1 MLGIWLSVAQ
11 VVISGYQ
18 PIAEQT
24 WVQLNPEYY
33 PLARTP
39 PAMFVA
45 WHGNQF
51 PPLAQKQK
59 NGRWQIL
66 FPARLVPPFDL
77 FEGEA
82 ELSKAY
88 LARLRRIDE
97 MAYGVVPGQAVAAG
111 AIVQQGSGSPAY
123 HAQPVAPFI
132 AEFRTPQDAFGGV
145 DMPSDP
151 DESEPLLVQLGVTF
165 RTAGMSGAQGYE
177 GVAST
182 DMALASHTASL
193 SAGSDAMLTLSAP
206 AAGGPQTVCHQVAA
220 GETLWRIANQLSS
233 ARGADTYSYLLA
245 LVAENQQRL
254 GKSIRVRT
262 GEGLYC
268 PRAETLAR
276 FDALSPAQR
285 QQQFARLE
293 QGR

>member
-45 WHGNQF
+45 WRGNQF

-59 NGRWQIL
+59 HGRWQIL

-82 ELSKAY
+82 QLSKNY

-97 MAYGVVPGQAVAAG
+97 MAYGVAPGQVA
-111 AIVQQGSGSPAY
+111 AIVQQGSGSPDY

-132 AEFRTPQDAFGGV
+132 AEFRTPQEAFGGV
-145 DMPSDP
+145 DMLTDP
-151 DESEPLLVQLGVTF
+151 AENEPLLVQLGVTF

-193 SAGSDAMLTLSAP
+193 SAGSDVMLTLSAT
-206 AAGGPQTVCHQVAA
+206 AAGGSQTVCHQVAA

-233 ARGADTYSYLLA
+233 AQGADTYSYLLA

-293 QGR
+293 QRR

>member
-45 WHGNQF
+45 WRGNQF

-59 NGRWQIL
+59 HGRWQIL

-82 ELSKAY
+82 QLSKNY

-97 MAYGVVPGQAVAAG
+97 MAYGVAPGQVA
-111 AIVQQGSGSPAY
+111 AIVQQGSGSPDY

-145 DMPSDP
+145 DMLTDP
-151 DESEPLLVQLGVTF
+151 AENEPLLVQLGVTF

-193 SAGSDAMLTLSAP
+193 SAGSDVMLTLSAP

-233 ARGADTYSYLLA
+233 AQGADTYSYLLA

>member
-45 WHGNQF
+45 WRGNQF

-59 NGRWQIL
+59 HGRWQIL

-82 ELSKAY
+82 ELSKTY

-97 MAYGVVPGQAVAAG
+97 MAYGVAPGQAVAAG
-111 AIVQQGSGSPAY
+111 AIVLQGSGFPGYS
-123 HAQPVAPFI
+123 AQSIAPFI

-145 DMPSDP
+145 DIPTDT
-151 DESEPLLVQLGVTF
+151 DESEPLLAQLGVTF
-165 RTAGMSGAQGYE
+165 RTAGMTGADALIG
-177 GVAST
+177 GG
-182 DMALASHTASL
+182 MALASSTASL
-193 SAGSDAMLTLSAP
+193 STGSDAMLTLSDP
-206 AAGGPQTVCHQVAA
+206 AAGGPQTVCHQVVA

-233 ARGADTYSYLLA
+233 AKGVDTYSYLLA
-245 LVAENQQRL
+245 LVAENQPRL

-268 PRAETLAR
+268 PRAETLAQ

>member
-45 WHGNQF
+45 WRGNQF

-59 NGRWQIL
+59 HGRWQIL

-82 ELSKAY
+82 QLSKTY

-97 MAYGVVPGQAVAAG
+97 MAYGVAPGQAVAAG
-111 AIVQQGSGSPAY
+111 AIVQQGSGFPGYS
-123 HAQPVAPFI
+123 AQFIAPFI

-145 DMPSDP
+145 DIPTDT
-151 DESEPLLVQLGVTF
+151 DESEPLLAQLGVTF
-165 RTAGMSGAQGYE
+165 RTAGMTGAGEMSGE
-177 GVAST
+177 GVA
-182 DMALASHTASL
+182 LASSTASL
-193 SAGSDAMLTLSAP
+193 STDSDAMLTLSDP
-206 AAGGPQTVCHQVAA
+206 AAGSPQTVCHQVAA

-233 ARGADTYSYLLA
+233 AQGVDTYSYLLA
-245 LVAENQQRL
+245 LVAENQPQL

-262 GEGLYC
+262 GAGLYC
-268 PRAETLAR
+268 PRAETLAQ

>member
-45 WHGNQF
+45 WRGNQF

-59 NGRWQIL
+59 HGRWQIL

-82 ELSKAY
+82 QLSKTY

-97 MAYGVVPGQAVAAG
+97 MAYGVAPGQAVAAG
-111 AIVQQGSGSPAY
+111 AIVQQGSGFPGYS
-123 HAQPVAPFI
+123 AQSIAPFI

-145 DMPSDP
+145 DIPTDT
-151 DESEPLLVQLGVTF
+151 DESEPLLAQLGVTF
-165 RTAGMSGAQGYE
+165 RTAGMAGADALIG
-177 GVAST
+177 GG
-182 DMALASHTASL
+182 MALASSTAS
-193 SAGSDAMLTLSAP
+193 SHAGVS
-206 AAGGPQTVCHQVAA
+206 
-220 GETLWRIANQLSS
+220 
-233 ARGADTYSYLLA
+233 
-245 LVAENQQRL
+245 
-254 GKSIRVRT
+254 
-262 GEGLYC
+262 
-268 PRAETLAR
+268 
-276 FDALSPAQR
+276 
-285 QQQFARLE
+285 
-293 QGR
+293 GR

>member
-45 WHGNQF
+45 WRGNQF

-59 NGRWQIL
+59 HGRWQIL

-82 ELSKAY
+82 QLSKTY

-97 MAYGVVPGQAVAAG
+97 MAYGVVPAQAAG
-111 AIVQQGSGSPAY
+111 AIVLQGSGFSDY

-145 DMPSDP
+145 DMLTDP
-151 DESEPLLVQLGVTF
+151 AESEPLLAQLGETF
-165 RTAGMSGAQGYE
+165 RTAGMNSTKGDE
-177 GVAST
+177 GVASA

-193 SAGSDAMLTLSAP
+193 SAGSDAMLTLSAT
-206 AAGGPQTVCHQVAA
+206 AAGGSQTVCHQVAA

-245 LVAENQQRL
+245 LVAENQPRL

>member
-45 WHGNQF
+45 WRGNQF
-51 PPLAQKQK
+51 PPLAKKQK
-59 NGRWQIL
+59 HGRWQIL

-82 ELSKAY
+82 QLSKTY

-97 MAYGVVPGQAVAAG
+97 MAYGVVPGQVA

-145 DMPSDP
+145 DIPSDP
-151 DESEPLLVQLGVTF
+151 DESEPLLAQLGATF
-165 RTAGMSGAQGYE
+165 RTAGMSGAQGDE
-177 GVAST
+177 GVVSA
-182 DMALASHTASL
+182 DIALASHTASL
-193 SAGSDAMLTLSAP
+193 SAGSDVMLTLSAP

-245 LVAENQQRL
+245 LVADNQPRL

>member
-45 WHGNQF
+45 WRGNQF

-59 NGRWQIL
+59 HGRWQIL

-82 ELSKAY
+82 QLSKNY

-97 MAYGVVPGQAVAAG
+97 MAYGVAPGQVA

-145 DMPSDP
+145 DMLTDP
-151 DESEPLLVQLGVTF
+151 AENEPLLAQLGVTY
-165 RTAGMSGAQGYE
+165 RTAGMTGARGDAR
-177 GVAST
+177 GASA
-182 DMALASHTASL
+182 DMALASQTASL
-193 SAGSDAMLTLSAP
+193 SAVSDAMLTLSAP

-268 PRAETLAR
+268 PRAETLAK

>member
-45 WHGNQF
+45 WRGNQF

-59 NGRWQIL
+59 HGRWQIL

-82 ELSKAY
+82 QLSKTY

-97 MAYGVVPGQAVAAG
+97 MAYGVASVQAVAA
-111 AIVQQGSGSPAY
+111 VQLQSSSPMEENG
-123 HAQPVAPFI
+123 PLSLFI
-132 AEFRTPQDAFGGV
+132 AEFSAPRSLPVQLAV
-145 DMPSDP
+145 APRY
-151 DESEPLLVQLGVTF
+151 EAEPLLAMLGNVA
-165 RTAGMSGAQGYE
+165 REAGSNADILLAAGS
-177 GVAST
+177 ST
-182 DMALASHTASL
+182 DSTT
-193 SAGSDAMLTLSAP
+193 LTLSAP
-206 AAGGPQTVCHQVAA
+206 AAGTGREVCHQVAA

-233 ARGADTYSYLLA
+233 TMGADTYSYLLA
-245 LVAENQQRL
+245 LVAENQARL
-254 GKSIRVRT
+254 GHSIRVKT
-262 GEGLYC
+262 GDGLYC
-268 PRAETLAR
+268 PRAETLAQ

>member
-45 WHGNQF
+45 WRGNQF

-59 NGRWQIL
+59 HGRWQIL

-82 ELSKAY
+82 QLSKTY

-97 MAYGVVPGQAVAAG
+97 MAYGVAPGQVA

-145 DMPSDP
+145 DMLTDP
-151 DESEPLLVQLGVTF
+151 AENEPLLVQLGVTF

-193 SAGSDAMLTLSAP
+193 SAGSDVMLTLSAT
-206 AAGGPQTVCHQVAA
+206 AAGGSQTVCHQVAA

-245 LVAENQQRL
+245 LVAENQPRL

-262 GEGLYC
+262 GDGLYC

>member
-45 WHGNQF
+45 WRGNQF

-59 NGRWQIL
+59 HGRWQIL

-82 ELSKAY
+82 QLSKTY

-97 MAYGVVPGQAVAAG
+97 MAYGVALGQAVAAG
-111 AIVQQGSGSPAY
+111 AIVQQGSGFPGYS
-123 HAQPVAPFI
+123 AQSIAPFI

-145 DMPSDP
+145 DIPTDT
-151 DESEPLLVQLGVTF
+151 DESEPLLAQLGVTF
-165 RTAGMSGAQGYE
+165 RTAGMTGADALIG
-177 GVAST
+177 GG
-182 DMALASHTASL
+182 MALASSTASL
-193 SAGSDAMLTLSAP
+193 STGSDAMLTLSDP
-206 AAGGPQTVCHQVAA
+206 AASGPQTVCHQVAA

-233 ARGADTYSYLLA
+233 AQGVDTYSYLLA
-245 LVAENQQRL
+245 LVAENQPRL

-268 PRAETLAR
+268 PRAETLAQ

>member
-45 WHGNQF
+45 WRGNQF

-59 NGRWQIL
+59 HGRWQIL

-82 ELSKAY
+82 QLSKTY

-97 MAYGVVPGQAVAAG
+97 MAYGVAPGQVA
-111 AIVQQGSGSPAY
+111 AIVQQGSGSPDY
-123 HAQPVAPFI
+123 YAQPVEPFI
-132 AEFRTPQDAFGGV
+132 AEFRTPQEAFGGV
-145 DMPSDP
+145 DIPSDP
-151 DESEPLLVQLGVTF
+151 AENEPLLAQLGVTF
-165 RTAGMSGAQGYE
+165 RTAGMSGAKVDE
-177 GVAST
+177 GVVSA
-182 DMALASHTASL
+182 DIALASHTASL
-193 SAGSDAMLTLSAP
+193 SAGSDVMLTLTAP
-206 AAGGPQTVCHQVAA
+206 AAGGSQTVCHQVAA

-262 GEGLYC
+262 GEALYC

>member
-1 MLGIWLSVAQ
+1 MLGIWLGVAQ
-11 VVISGYQ
+11 VMISGYQ
-18 PIAEQT
+18 PIAEHT

-45 WHGNQF
+45 WRGNQF

-59 NGRWQIL
+59 QGRWQIL

-82 ELSKAY
+82 QLSKTY
-88 LARLRRIDE
+88 LARLQRIDE
-97 MAYGVVPGQAVAAG
+97 MAYGVAPGQAVAMMRP
-111 AIVQQGSGSPAY
+111 GSRSPVDVDT
-123 HAQPVAPFI
+123 AQSVTPFI
-132 AEFRTPQDAFGGV
+132 AEFHIPQGVFGGI
-145 DMPSDP
+145 DIPIPADN
-151 DESEPLLVQLGVTF
+151 SEPLLAKLGLTP
-165 RTAGMSGAQGYE
+165 A
-177 GVAST
+177 
-182 DMALASHTASL
+182 DMTLASRVAESSVT
-193 SAGSDAMLTLSAP
+193 SDTMLTLSAP
-206 AAGGPQTVCHQVAA
+206 AAGTQHTVCHQVAA

-245 LVAENQQRL
+245 LVAENQGRL
-254 GKSIRVRT
+254 GNSIHVRT
-262 GEGLYC
+262 GDGLYC
-268 PRAETLAR
+268 PRAETLAQ

-293 QGR
+293 QGPRR

>member
-45 WHGNQF
+45 WRGNQF

-59 NGRWQIL
+59 QGRWQIL

-82 ELSKAY
+82 QLSKTY

-97 MAYGVVPGQAVAAG
+97 MAYGVAPGQVAA
-111 AIVQQGSGSPAY
+111 IVLQGSGAPAY
-123 HAQPVAPFI
+123 HAQPVVPFI
-132 AEFRTPQDAFGGV
+132 AEFRTPQEAFGGV

-151 DESEPLLVQLGVTF
+151 DESEPLLAQLGVTF

-177 GVAST
+177 GVAGAPNGEDT
-182 DMALASHTASL
+182 PPPSL
-193 SAGSDAMLTLSAP
+193 
-206 AAGGPQTVCHQVAA
+206 
-220 GETLWRIANQLSS
+220 
-233 ARGADTYSYLLA
+233 
-245 LVAENQQRL
+245 
-254 GKSIRVRT
+254 
-262 GEGLYC
+262 
-268 PRAETLAR
+268 
-276 FDALSPAQR
+276 
-285 QQQFARLE
+285 
-293 QGR
+293 

>member
-1 MLGIWLSVAQ
+1 MLGVWLSVAQ

-45 WHGNQF
+45 WRGNQF

-59 NGRWQIL
+59 HGRWQIL

-82 ELSKAY
+82 QLSKTY

-97 MAYGVVPGQAVAAG
+97 MAYGVAPGQVA
-111 AIVQQGSGSPAY
+111 AIVQQGSGSPDY

-145 DMPSDP
+145 DMLTDP
-151 DESEPLLVQLGVTF
+151 AENEPLLVQLGVTF

-193 SAGSDAMLTLSAP
+193 SAGSDVMLTLSAP

-233 ARGADTYSYLLA
+233 AQGADTYSYLLA

>member
-1 MLGIWLSVAQ
+1 MLGIWLGVAQ
-11 VVISGYQ
+11 VMISGYQ
-18 PIAEQT
+18 PIAEHT

-45 WHGNQF
+45 WRGNQF

-59 NGRWQIL
+59 QGRWQIL

-82 ELSKAY
+82 QLSKTY

-97 MAYGVVPGQAVAAG
+97 MAYGVASGQAIAVM
-111 AIVQQGSGSPAY
+111 QQGSRSPVDVDT
-123 HAQPVAPFI
+123 AQSVTPFI
-132 AEFRTPQDAFGGV
+132 AEFHIPQGAFGGT
-145 DMPSDP
+145 DMPIPADN
-151 DESEPLLVQLGVTF
+151 SEPLLAKLGLTP
-165 RTAGMSGAQGYE
+165 RAAGMLSSRGMKPA
-177 GVAST
+177 
-182 DMALASHTASL
+182 DMTLASSVAESSVSRDT
-193 SAGSDAMLTLSAP
+193 MLTLSAP
-206 AAGGPQTVCHQVAA
+206 AAGTQHTVCHQVAA

-245 LVAENQQRL
+245 LVAENQGRL
-254 GKSIRVRT
+254 GNSIHVRT
-262 GEGLYC
+262 GDGLYC
-268 PRAETLAR
+268 PRAETLAQ
-276 FDALSPAQR
+276 FDALSAAQR

-293 QGR
+293 QGPRR

>member
-45 WHGNQF
+45 WRGNQF

-59 NGRWQIL
+59 QGRWQIL

-82 ELSKAY
+82 QLSKTY

-97 MAYGVVPGQAVAAG
+97 MAYGVAPGQVA
-111 AIVQQGSGSPAY
+111 AIVQQGSGSPDY
-123 HAQPVAPFI
+123 HAQPAAPFI

-151 DESEPLLVQLGVTF
+151 DESEPLLAQLGVTF
-165 RTAGMSGAQGYE
+165 RTAGMSGTQGDE
-177 GVAST
+177 GVASAH
-182 DMALASHTASL
+182 MALASHTASL

-245 LVAENQQRL
+245 LVAENQPRL

>member
-45 WHGNQF
+45 WRGNQF

-59 NGRWQIL
+59 QGRWQIL

-82 ELSKAY
+82 QLSKTY

-97 MAYGVVPGQAVAAG
+97 MAYGVVPGQVG

-151 DESEPLLVQLGVTF
+151 EESEPLLAQLGVTF
-165 RTAGMSGAQGYE
+165 RTAGMSGAQGDE
-177 GVAST
+177 GVASA

-193 SAGSDAMLTLSAP
+193 SAGSDAMLTLLAP
-206 AAGGPQTVCHQVAA
+206 AAGGSQTVCHQVAA

-233 ARGADTYSYLLA
+233 AQGADTYSYLLA

>member
-45 WHGNQF
+45 WRGNQF

-59 NGRWQIL
+59 HGRWQIL

-82 ELSKAY
+82 QLSKNY

-97 MAYGVVPGQAVAAG
+97 MAYGVAPGQVA
-111 AIVQQGSGSPAY
+111 AIVQQGSGSPDY

-145 DMPSDP
+145 DMLTDP
-151 DESEPLLVQLGVTF
+151 AENEPLLVQLGVTF

-193 SAGSDAMLTLSAP
+193 SAGSDVMLTLSAT
-206 AAGGPQTVCHQVAA
+206 AAGGSQTVCHQVAA

-233 ARGADTYSYLLA
+233 AQGADTYSYLLA

-293 QGR
+293 QRR

>member
-97 MAYGVVPGQAVAAG
+97 MAYGVASVQAVAA
-111 AIVQQGSGSPAY
+111 VQLQSSSPMEENELL
-123 HAQPVAPFI
+123 APFI
-132 AEFRTPQDAFGGV
+132 AEFSAPHSLPVQLAVAPRYEA
-145 DMPSDP
+145 
-151 DESEPLLVQLGVTF
+151 EPLLAMLGSVA
-165 RTAGMSGAQGYE
+165 REAGSNADILLAAGS
-177 GVAST
+177 ST
-182 DMALASHTASL
+182 DSTT
-193 SAGSDAMLTLSAP
+193 LTLSAP
-206 AAGGPQTVCHQVAA
+206 AAGAGREVCHQVAA

-233 ARGADTYSYLLA
+233 TMGADTYSYLLA
-245 LVAENQQRL
+245 LVAENQARL
-254 GKSIRVRT
+254 GHSIRVKT
-262 GEGLYC
+262 GDGLYC
-268 PRAETLAR
+268 PRAETLAQ

>member
-45 WHGNQF
+45 WRGNQF

-59 NGRWQIL
+59 HGRWQIL

-82 ELSKAY
+82 QLSKTY

-97 MAYGVVPGQAVAAG
+97 MAYGVAPGQAVAAG
-111 AIVQQGSGSPAY
+111 AIVQQGSGFPGYS
-123 HAQPVAPFI
+123 AQSIAPFI
-132 AEFRTPQDAFGGV
+132 AEFRTPQYAFGGV
-145 DMPSDP
+145 DIPTDT
-151 DESEPLLVQLGVTF
+151 DESEPLLAQLGVTF
-165 RTAGMSGAQGYE
+165 RTAGMTGADALIG
-177 GVAST
+177 GG
-182 DMALASHTASL
+182 MALASSTASL
-193 SAGSDAMLTLSAP
+193 SAGSDAMLTLSDP
-206 AAGGPQTVCHQVAA
+206 AAGDPQTVCHQVAA

-233 ARGADTYSYLLA
+233 AQGVDTYSYLLA
-245 LVAENQQRL
+245 LVAENQPRL

-268 PRAETLAR
+268 PRAETLAQ

>member
-45 WHGNQF
+45 WRGNQF

-59 NGRWQIL
+59 HGRWQIL

-82 ELSKAY
+82 QLSKTY

-132 AEFRTPQDAFGGV
+132 AEFRTPQGAFGGV
-145 DMPSDP
+145 DMLTDP
-151 DESEPLLVQLGVTF
+151 AESEPLLAQLGATF
-165 RTAGMSGAQGYE
+165 RTAGMSG
-177 GVAST
+177 T
-182 DMALASHTASL
+182 
-193 SAGSDAMLTLSAP
+193 
-206 AAGGPQTVCHQVAA
+206 
-220 GETLWRIANQLSS
+220 
-233 ARGADTYSYLLA
+233 
-245 LVAENQQRL
+245 
-254 GKSIRVRT
+254 
-262 GEGLYC
+262 
-268 PRAETLAR
+268 
-276 FDALSPAQR
+276 
-285 QQQFARLE
+285 
-293 QGR
+293 

>member
-1 MLGIWLSVAQ
+1 
-11 VVISGYQ
+11 
-18 PIAEQT
+18 
-24 WVQLNPEYY
+24 
-33 PLARTP
+33 
-39 PAMFVA
+39 
-45 WHGNQF
+45 
-51 PPLAQKQK
+51 
-59 NGRWQIL
+59 
-66 FPARLVPPFDL
+66 
-77 FEGEA
+77 
-82 ELSKAY
+82 
-88 LARLRRIDE
+88 

-111 AIVQQGSGSPAY
+111 AIVQQGSGSPDY

-132 AEFRTPQDAFGGV
+132 AEFRTPQNAFGGV

-151 DESEPLLVQLGVTF
+151 DESEPLLAQLGATF
-165 RTAGMSGAQGYE
+165 RTAGMSGAKGDE
-177 GVAST
+177 GVAS
-182 DMALASHTASL
+182 DHMALASHTASL
-193 SAGSDAMLTLSAP
+193 SAGSDVMLTLSAP

-245 LVAENQQRL
+245 LVAENQPRL

-268 PRAETLAR
+268 PRAETLAK

>member
-45 WHGNQF
+45 WRGNQF

-59 NGRWQIL
+59 HGRWQIL

-82 ELSKAY
+82 QLSKTY

-97 MAYGVVPGQAVAAG
+97 MAYGVVPGQAG

-132 AEFRTPQDAFGGV
+132 AEFRTPQDAFGDV
-145 DMPSDP
+145 DMLTDP
-151 DESEPLLVQLGVTF
+151 AENEPLLVQLGVTF

-193 SAGSDAMLTLSAP
+193 SAGSDVMLTLSAT
-206 AAGGPQTVCHQVAA
+206 AAGGSQTVCHQVAA

-233 ARGADTYSYLLA
+233 AQGADTYSYLLA

>member
-45 WHGNQF
+45 WRGNQF

-59 NGRWQIL
+59 HGRWQIL

-82 ELSKAY
+82 QLSKTY

-97 MAYGVVPGQAVAAG
+97 MAYGVAPGQFA
-111 AIVQQGSGSPAY
+111 AIVKQGSGSPDY

-145 DMPSDP
+145 DMLTDP
-151 DESEPLLVQLGVTF
+151 AESEPLLAQLGATF

-177 GVAST
+177 GVASA

-245 LVAENQQRL
+245 LVAENQPRL

>member
-45 WHGNQF
+45 WRGNQF

-59 NGRWQIL
+59 HGRWQIL

-97 MAYGVVPGQAVAAG
+97 MAYGVAPGQAAVAIA
-111 AIVQQGSGSPAY
+111 QQGSGSPLDTSL
-123 HAQPVAPFI
+123 PITPFI

-145 DMPSDP
+145 DMLTDP
-151 DESEPLLVQLGVTF
+151 AESEPLLAQLGVTF
-165 RTAGMSGAQGYE
+165 RTAGMSGAKGDE
-177 GVAST
+177 GVAS
-182 DMALASHTASL
+182 DHMALASHTASL
-193 SAGSDAMLTLSAP
+193 SAGSDVMLTLSAP

-245 LVAENQQRL
+245 LVAENQPRL

>member
-1 MLGIWLSVAQ
+1 MQGIWLSVVQ

-33 PLARTP
+33 PLSRTP
-39 PAMFVA
+39 PAIFVA
-45 WHGNQF
+45 WRGNQF

-59 NGRWQIL
+59 HGRWQIL

-82 ELSKAY
+82 QLSKTY

-97 MAYGVVPGQAVAAG
+97 MAYGVVPEQAAA
-111 AIVQQGSGSPAY
+111 AVQQGSGSSDY
-123 HAQPVAPFI
+123 HAQPIVPFI
-132 AEFRTPQDAFGGV
+132 AEFRTPQNVSGDV
-145 DMPSDP
+145 DTLTYS
-151 DESEPLLVQLGVTF
+151 DESEPLLTQLGVTF
-165 RTAGMSGAQGYE
+165 RTAGMSGAKGDE
-177 GVAST
+177 RLTSA
-182 DMALASHTASL
+182 DMVLASHTVSL
-193 SAGSDAMLTLSAP
+193 SAGNDAMRTLSAP
-206 AAGGPQTVCHQVAA
+206 VAGGPQTVCHQVAA
-220 GETLWRIANQLSS
+220 GETLWRIASQLSS
-233 ARGADTYSYLLA
+233 AQGADTYSYLLA

-262 GEGLYC
+262 GDGLYC
-268 PRAETLAR
+268 PRAETLAQ
-276 FDALSPAQR
+276 FAALSPAQR

-293 QGR
+293 QER

>member
-45 WHGNQF
+45 WRGNQF

-59 NGRWQIL
+59 QGRWQIL

-82 ELSKAY
+82 QLSKTY

-97 MAYGVVPGQAVAAG
+97 MAYGVAPGQVA
-111 AIVQQGSGSPAY
+111 AIVQQGSGSPDY

-132 AEFRTPQDAFGGV
+132 AEFRTPQEAFGGV
-145 DMPSDP
+145 DIPSDP
-151 DESEPLLVQLGVTF
+151 DESEPLLAQLGVTF
-165 RTAGMSGAQGYE
+165 RTAGMSGTQEYE
-177 GVAST
+177 GVASA

-233 ARGADTYSYLLA
+233 AQGADTYSYLLA
-245 LVAENQQRL
+245 LVAENQPRL

>member
-1 MLGIWLSVAQ
+1 MLGSWLSVAQ

-45 WHGNQF
+45 WRGNQF

-59 NGRWQIL
+59 HGRWQIL

-82 ELSKAY
+82 QLSKTY

-97 MAYGVVPGQAVAAG
+97 MAYGVAPGQVA
-111 AIVQQGSGSPAY
+111 AIVQQGSGSPDY

-132 AEFRTPQDAFGGV
+132 AEFRTPQEAFGGV
-145 DMPSDP
+145 DMLTDP
-151 DESEPLLVQLGVTF
+151 AESEPLLAQLGVTF
-165 RTAGMSGAQGYE
+165 RTAGMSGAKGDE
-177 GVAST
+177 GVASA

-193 SAGSDAMLTLSAP
+193 SAGSDVMLTLSAP

-245 LVAENQQRL
+245 LVAENQPRL

>member
-45 WHGNQF
+45 WRGNQF

-59 NGRWQIL
+59 HGCWQIL

-82 ELSKAY
+82 QLSKTY

-97 MAYGVVPGQAVAAG
+97 MAYGVAPGQVA
-111 AIVQQGSGSPAY
+111 AIVQQGSGSPDY

-132 AEFRTPQDAFGGV
+132 AEFRTPQEAFGGV
-145 DMPSDP
+145 DMLTDP
-151 DESEPLLVQLGVTF
+151 AESEPLLAQLGVTF

-245 LVAENQQRL
+245 LVAENQPRL

>member
-45 WHGNQF
+45 WRGNQF

-59 NGRWQIL
+59 HGRWQIL

-82 ELSKAY
+82 QLSKTY

-97 MAYGVVPGQAVAAG
+97 MAYGVAPGQVA
-111 AIVQQGSGSPAY
+111 AIVQQGSGSPDY

-132 AEFRTPQDAFGGV
+132 AEFRTSQEAFGGV
-145 DMPSDP
+145 DMLTDP
-151 DESEPLLVQLGVTF
+151 AESEPLLAQLGVTF

-245 LVAENQQRL
+245 LVAENQPRL

>member
-45 WHGNQF
+45 WRGNQF

-59 NGRWQIL
+59 QGRWQIL

-82 ELSKAY
+82 QLSKTY

-97 MAYGVVPGQAVAAG
+97 MAYGVAPGQVA
-111 AIVQQGSGSPAY
+111 AIVQQGSGFSDY

-145 DMPSDP
+145 DMLTDP
-151 DESEPLLVQLGVTF
+151 AESEPLLAQLGVTF
-165 RTAGMSGAQGYE
+165 RTAGMSGAQGDE
-177 GVAST
+177 GVAS
-182 DMALASHTASL
+182 DHMALASHTASL
-193 SAGSDAMLTLSAP
+193 SAGSDVMLTLSAP
-206 AAGGPQTVCHQVAA
+206 AAGGPQTVCHQVVA

-245 LVAENQQRL
+245 LVAENQPRL

>member
-45 WHGNQF
+45 WRGNQF

-59 NGRWQIL
+59 HGRWQIL

-82 ELSKAY
+82 QLSKTY

-97 MAYGVVPGQAVAAG
+97 MAYGVASVQAVAA
-111 AIVQQGSGSPAY
+111 VQLQSSSPMEENG
-123 HAQPVAPFI
+123 PLSPFI
-132 AEFRTPQDAFGGV
+132 AEFSAPRSLPVQLAV
-145 DMPSDP
+145 APRY
-151 DESEPLLVQLGVTF
+151 EAEPLLAMLGNVA
-165 RTAGMSGAQGYE
+165 REAGSNADILLAAGS
-177 GVAST
+177 ST
-182 DMALASHTASL
+182 DSTT
-193 SAGSDAMLTLSAP
+193 LTLSAP
-206 AAGGPQTVCHQVAA
+206 AAGTGREVCHQVAA

-233 ARGADTYSYLLA
+233 TMGADTYSYLLA
-245 LVAENQQRL
+245 LVAENQARL
-254 GKSIRVRT
+254 GHSIRVKT
-262 GEGLYC
+262 GDGLYC
-268 PRAETLAR
+268 PRAETLAQ